1 MRRLV
6 IKSIALWA
14 VFYCVVSITYMV
26 LIVGL

>member
-6 IKSIALWA
+6 IKSIMLWVA
-14 VFYCVVSITYMV
+14 FYCVVSLTYMV